1 MDRLID
7 QTQLQGIL
15 ERGLVTGKW
24 SIAEFNRR
32 DYWSEIPLSLD
43 KATAKVLPSPGFL
56 KDHPQF
62 LDMNFRDLQAF
73 KRANHRSA
81 F

>member
-1 MDRLID
+1 MERLID
-7 QTQLQGIL
+7 QSQLQAIL

-32 DYWSEIPLSLD
+32 DYWSEIPAALD
-43 KATAKVLPSPGFL
+43 RAKVLPSSGFL

-62 LDMNFRDLQAF
+62 LDMNFRDLPAY

>member
-1 MDRLID
+1 MERLID
-7 QTQLQGIL
+7 QSQLQGIL

-32 DYWSEIPLSLD
+32 DYWSEIPAALD
-43 KATAKVLPSPGFL
+43 RPKVLPGSGFL
-56 KDHPQF
+56 KEHPQF
-62 LDMNFRDLQAF
+62 LDLNFRDLPAY

>member
-1 MDRLID
+1 MERLID
-7 QTQLQGIL
+7 RSQLQGIL

-24 SIAEFNRR
+24 SIAEFNKRS
-32 DYWSEIPLSLD
+32 YWSEIPAPD
-43 KATAKVLPSPGFL
+43 KEKILPSPGFL

-62 LDMNFRDLQAF
+62 LDMTFRDLSAY